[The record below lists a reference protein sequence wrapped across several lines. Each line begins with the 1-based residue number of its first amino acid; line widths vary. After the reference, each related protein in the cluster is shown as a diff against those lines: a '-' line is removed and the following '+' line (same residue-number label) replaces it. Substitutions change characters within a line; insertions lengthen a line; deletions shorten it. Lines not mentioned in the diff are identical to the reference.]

1 MAQTGQQMDSGSAVS
16 AAPCPFARAAV
27 AGALRPADALVFPLH
42 KSVVLQ
48 YGLGDDGQRELQL
61 YYGRQVICF
70 DDPET
75 FAFGEALA
83 RHPQFLAGDALAW
96 QPSLGWARIAELL
109 ERLIEADVLW
119 RPADPRMGTLPKIAP
134 GLRSSPLPPAPAPA
148 PRTWDECEQ
157 IMSEL
162 GGRPIEL
169 GHLELVVPIFRVA
182 HMAMDGEGRQV
193 GEANVFPKALRVEV
207 ETRWQT
213 CLFEGS
219 RHQSDLPMNV
229 TALKA
234 MRAWWPQMMVVLRH
248 VREAYLARFPEA
260 RDGWTVG
267 HVERMATA
275 VLALPTWQLMR
286 KDRPV
291 PNGALHPALSCLF
304 RVTDGL
310 RMTMHQMLFVP
321 FGEPTRAPDSPVDAA
336 EIHDYAERNHSFHS
350 EHGVCA
356 GPRAMVEEFLA
367 TILHGTASADGFPV
381 ALDGEVA
388 DALSEIPAAMDYGLL
403 GLKAYAATFSLW
415 PAMTRAYEAI
425 AQAVSACAGG
435 GAGAAVD
442 LDARFQAHIQAVRQA
457 TYIANEEWRVNR
469 ETVYADM
476 YAQCVRGLTGDLP
489 NRTLPDRLA
498 PSRSAGASAAGRD
511 LNALLTQRLGPE
523 TPAPAVRDLTNAILD
538 FLLRTQAVLRL
549 GGEAQR
555 EINHHLG
562 RSQPL
567 LRFSGRDIEVH
578 NILQGVAQRRLPY
591 LLDELEAAFG
601 LVLEVDG
608 ESLSVASVQTDTHP
622 NQRNSSGAVPVV

>member
-1 MAQTGQQMDSGSAVS
+1 
-16 AAPCPFARAAV
+16 
-27 AGALRPADALVFPLH
+27 
-42 KSVVLQ
+42 
-48 YGLGDDGQRELQL
+48 
-61 YYGRQVICF
+61 
-70 DDPET
+70 
-75 FAFGEALA
+75 
-83 RHPQFLAGDALAW
+83 
-96 QPSLGWARIAELL
+96 
-109 ERLIEADVLW
+109 
-119 RPADPRMGTLPKIAP
+119 
-134 GLRSSPLPPAPAPA
+134 
-148 PRTWDECEQ
+148 
-157 IMSEL
+157 
-162 GGRPIEL
+162 
-169 GHLELVVPIFRVA
+169 
-182 HMAMDGEGRQV
+182 MDGEGRQV

-207 ETRWQT
+207 DTRWQT

-286 KDRPV
+286 RERPV

-425 AQAVSACAGG
+425 ARAVSACAGG